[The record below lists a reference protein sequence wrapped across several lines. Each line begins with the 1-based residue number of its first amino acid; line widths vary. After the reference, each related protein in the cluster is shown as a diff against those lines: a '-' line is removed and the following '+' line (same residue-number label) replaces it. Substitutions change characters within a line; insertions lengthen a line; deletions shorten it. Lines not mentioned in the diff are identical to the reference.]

1 MHRDARRQEVTRR
14 RDLFM
19 VPSLDLVVVTTSDPN
34 APSRSGT
41 HLDEGYGMMDDIVTA
56 GSTL

>member
-1 MHRDARRQEVTRR
+1 
-14 RDLFM
+14 M

-41 HLDEGYGMMDDIVTA
+41 HLDEGYGMIYDIVTA